1 MNHLVTTWNCLRKKK
16 IVNLII
22 QDARFALKVMEL
34 ACKEIGKAT
43 DTITKLAQKPVRE
56 RLAEVLLILKQT
68 FGEKADG
75 TIDVTLTREEI
86 ASLVGTATESCIRI
100 LSEFK
105 RDGLIQLDGKKI
117 QILNAKQ
124 LMITKKHH

>member
-1 MNHLVTTWNCLRKKK
+1 
-16 IVNLII
+16 
-22 QDARFALKVMEL
+22 
-34 ACKEIGKAT
+34 
-43 DTITKLAQKPVRE
+43 VRE

-124 LMITKKHH
+124 LMKEGNLYE